1 VRVVLI
7 HHAAPPVVGGVER
20 VLGQHA
26 RLMADAG
33 HTVTIVAGR
42 GTKAETG
49 VGFLHMPLVDTQHP
63 SVTELGVALAAGRV
77 PPSFGRIRDRLV
89 ADLRAV
95 VEWADVVIAHNV
107 GSLNKNLALTAAL
120 HQLSQ
125 AESAPAFALWHHDL
139 AWTLPHY
146 RASLHDGPPWD
157 LLRTAWPG
165 VTQVAIS
172 QVRRRQLASLTGL
185 AEDAIT
191 VVPNGID
198 VAAMLR
204 LDRRTRTILRRT
216 RLLDTEPL
224 LLMPARILPRKN
236 IELGLRVVAALRA
249 MGHRA
254 GLVVTGPGD
263 PHDPDALAYRSSLLE
278 LRDALEIGD
287 AVWFLGADHEEGLP
301 DEVVADLYALADV
314 LFLPS
319 REEGFGIP
327 VLEALLRR
335 TPIVCSELP
344 ALREVAG
351 DAATYIDP
359 DAPPEAVA
367 QRIVDRVTDDAPA
380 RRSMRIR
387 RDSSWEEVGRR
398 HVLPL
403 LRRIEEGTAG
413 DDHPPVAT
421 PGRST

>member
-1 VRVVLI
+1 MRVVLI
-7 HHAAPPVVGGVER
+7 HHTAPPVVGGVER

-33 HTVTIVAGR
+33 HAVTIVAGR
-42 GTKAETG
+42 GTRTGPG
-49 VGFLHMPLVDTQHP
+49 VGFLSMPLVDSLHP
-63 SVTELGVALAAGRV
+63 VVTEIGAALAAGRI
-77 PPSFGRIRDRLV
+77 PRTFARTRDRLV

-125 AESAPAFALWHHDL
+125 AESTPPVVLWHHDL
-139 AWTLPHY
+139 AWLLPRY
-146 RASLHDGPPWD
+146 RPTLHDGPPWD

-172 QVRRRQLASLTGL
+172 QERRRELSTLTGL

-204 LDRRTRTILRRT
+204 LDRRTRAILRRT
-216 RLLDTEPL
+216 GILGAQPL
-224 LLMPARILPRKN
+224 LLMPARIMPRKN
-236 IELGLRVVAALRA
+236 IELGLRVIAALRV

-263 PHDPDALAYRSSLLE
+263 PHDADEQGYRSMLLA
-278 LRDALEIGD
+278 LRDELGLGD
-287 AVWFLGADHEEGLP
+287 GAWFLGADGEEGLP
-301 DEVVADLYALADV
+301 DPVVAALYALADV

-335 TPIVCSELP
+335 TPIVCSDLP

-359 DAPPEAVA
+359 DGVPEEVA
-367 QRIVDRVTDDAPA
+367 GRILARLADDVPT
-380 RRSMRIR
+380 RGSMRIR
-387 RDSSWEEVGRR
+387 RESSWEEIGRR
-398 HVLPL
+398 HLLPL
-403 LRRIEEGTAG
+403 LGRIEVGVAG
-413 DDHPPVAT
+413 DGDE
-421 PGRST
+421 

>member
-1 VRVVLI
+1 MRVVLL
-7 HHAAPPVVGGVER
+7 HHTAPPVVGGVER

-42 GTKAETG
+42 GTKAEPG
-49 VGFLHMPLVDTQHP
+49 VGFLHMPLVDSLHP
-63 SVTELGVALAAGRV
+63 AVIELGTALAAGRV
-77 PPSFGRIRDRLV
+77 PRSFGRIRDRLA

-120 HQLSQ
+120 HRLSQ
-125 AESAPAFALWHHDL
+125 TDSAPPFVLWHHDL
-139 AWTLPHY
+139 SWLLPHY
-146 RASLHDGPPWD
+146 RASLHDGHPWD

-172 QVRRRQLASLTGL
+172 QVRRRELAGLTGL
-185 AEDAIT
+185 QEDAIT

-204 LDRRTRTILRRT
+204 LDRRTRAILRRT
-216 RLLDTEPL
+216 QVLDAEPL
-224 LLMPARILPRKN
+224 LLMPARIMRRKN
-236 IELGLRVVAALRA
+236 IELGLRVIAALRA
-249 MGHRA
+249 SGHRA

-263 PHDPDALAYRSSLLE
+263 PHDTDELGYRSTLLA
-278 LRDALEIGD
+278 LRDDLGVAD
-287 AVWFLGADHEEGLP
+287 AVWFLGADSEEGLP
-301 DEVVADLYALADV
+301 DPVVADLYALADV

-335 TPIVCSELP
+335 TPIVCSDLP

-359 DAPPEAVA
+359 DGEPADVA
-367 QRIVDRVTDDAPA
+367 QLIVDRLAGDAPA
-380 RRSMRIR
+380 RRSMDVR
-387 RDSSWEEVGRR
+387 RASSWDAIGRR

-403 LRRIEEGTAG
+403 LRRIEQSTA
-413 DDHPPVAT
+413 PSP
-421 PGRST
+421 S